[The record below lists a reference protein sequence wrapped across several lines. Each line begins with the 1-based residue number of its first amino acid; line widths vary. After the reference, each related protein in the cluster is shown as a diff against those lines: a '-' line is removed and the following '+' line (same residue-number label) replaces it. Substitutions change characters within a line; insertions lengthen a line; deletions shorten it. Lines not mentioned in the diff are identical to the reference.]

1 MYCSFELGLGSLAVL
16 HMEVYALIP
25 MHLKLSY
32 SLSQR
37 TPKSPISKQK
47 QYQPI
52 LEIRN
57 PWPTSILGGAGLY
70 LSKGLHLLFLSNVP
84 WTPTSIYYGH
94 QSTSQVSTRIL
105 STPSTV
111 HMLLPRIQ
119 FPHDGNL
126 YPAWLLLAWKLLS
139 FYHVEIAF
147 QDASPGLGLQH
158 AWCLL
163 HHGEFL
169 IMQSCYKIIC
179 QMTVHTSYLN
189 FIAQ

>member
-1 MYCSFELGLGSLAVL
+1 MLGLNSRQGGATFYPRAYIYCFCQIFHEPLSLFWTLEYLWLLNWELGSLV
-16 HMEVYALIP
+16 H
-25 MHLKLSY
+25 
-32 SLSQR
+32 
-37 TPKSPISKQK
+37 
-47 QYQPI
+47 
-52 LEIRN
+52 
-57 PWPTSILGGAGLY
+57 
-70 LSKGLHLLFLSNVP
+70 
-84 WTPTSIYYGH
+84 
-94 QSTSQVSTRIL
+94 
-105 STPSTV
+105 TPSTV

-169 IMQSCYKIIC
+169 IMQFYYKIIC
-179 QMTVHTSYLN
+179 QMTVHILYLN
-189 FIAQ
+189 LIAYELKYFTTENVGGKSLNMLLQ

>member
-1 MYCSFELGLGSLAVL
+1 MLGLNSRQGGATFYPRAYINCFCQIFHEPLSLFWTLEYLWLLNWELGSLV
-16 HMEVYALIP
+16 H
-25 MHLKLSY
+25 
-32 SLSQR
+32 
-37 TPKSPISKQK
+37 
-47 QYQPI
+47 
-52 LEIRN
+52 
-57 PWPTSILGGAGLY
+57 
-70 LSKGLHLLFLSNVP
+70 
-84 WTPTSIYYGH
+84 
-94 QSTSQVSTRIL
+94 
-105 STPSTV
+105 TPSTV

-169 IMQSCYKIIC
+169 IMQSCYKIFVKWQYCLFELGFGLFGSLAFQDASPGLGLQCLVSFAPQWIFPK
-179 QMTVHTSYLN
+179 VILL
-189 FIAQ
+189 

>member
-1 MYCSFELGLGSLAVL
+1 MG
-16 HMEVYALIP
+16 
-25 MHLKLSY
+25 
-32 SLSQR
+32 R
-37 TPKSPISKQK
+37 
-47 QYQPI
+47 
-52 LEIRN
+52 
-57 PWPTSILGGAGLY
+57 AGLH
-70 LSKGLHLLFLSNVP
+70 LSKGIHLLFLSNVP
-84 WTPTSIYYGH
+84 GTPTSITDFRVLM
-94 QSTSQVSTRIL
+94 SPQVRTRIL

-179 QMTVHTSYLN
+179 QMTVRTSYLN
-189 FIAQ
+189 FIAL

>member
-1 MYCSFELGLGSLAVL
+1 MEAIVKAQRKRCALFKRAIAKARRKRCSLLKSLYSRVL
-16 HMEVYALIP
+16 V
-25 MHLKLSY
+25 
-32 SLSQR
+32 
-37 TPKSPISKQK
+37 
-47 QYQPI
+47 
-52 LEIRN
+52 
-57 PWPTSILGGAGLY
+57 
-70 LSKGLHLLFLSNVP
+70 F
-84 WTPTSIYYGH
+84 
-94 QSTSQVSTRIL
+94 SQVRTRIL

-158 AWCLL
+158 AWCLF

-169 IMQSCYKIIC
+169 IMQSFYKIIC
-179 QMTVHTSYLN
+179 QMTGIPHGAVVRMIAFKSEVVSSSLSQAVSLYL
-189 FIAQ
+189 

>member
-1 MYCSFELGLGSLAVL
+1 MSFSLGFCCGSRAIAKAQRKRRSLLKSLCTRVL
-16 HMEVYALIP
+16 
-25 MHLKLSY
+25 
-32 SLSQR
+32 
-37 TPKSPISKQK
+37 
-47 QYQPI
+47 
-52 LEIRN
+52 
-57 PWPTSILGGAGLY
+57 
-70 LSKGLHLLFLSNVP
+70 
-84 WTPTSIYYGH
+84 
-94 QSTSQVSTRIL
+94 VSRIL

-169 IMQSCYKIIC
+169 IMQSFYKIIC
-179 QMTVHTSYLN
+179 QMTGIPHRAVVRVKSEVVSSSP
-189 FIAQ
+189 ISGS